1 MVDQNNSYF
10 MILSVILE
18 QNILTIWNGWPNS
31 QMVDILISHF
41 FVIIT
46 LGDEYRLYI
55 YIYI

>member
-31 QMVDILISHF
+31 QMVDILVSHF